1 MADLAIEIGAHSVR
15 AVARTQTGIF
25 NLVLSES
32 SEQFE
37 LPSVFAKEENG
48 AIHIGFDADLWKYHA
63 ESYPIIEIEEREKL
77 YTEVITALFGH
88 IIQKAKEQVEETI
101 NRITI
106 IIPTHYG
113 MNDPRRTFI
122 SKALE
127 NNGIKNHCFV
137 FNHQALCM
145 AQACVENNKCV
156 LVYDMG
162 HSGLSVSL
170 LQRQNNDFEV
180 LKAKRIVG
188 LGGLFFD
195 SLIYGDI
202 MEKCN
207 PSEIDDLQYRALLN
221 NQLEI
226 VSSYAKERLSNSDHY
241 RCPIPFS
248 SKQYSITRK
257 EFVEKIALS
266 VGKSFAACQNMV
278 SEATVN
284 ATEVS
289 EVLLWGG
296 SCKIPFVSERCIM
309 QFRQIN
315 PSMKISDCTKVRNSV
330 FLACK
335 GGLSNNTSVTLIF

>member
-1 MADLAIEIGAHSVR
+1 MANIAIEIGSHTVR
-15 AVARTQTGIF
+15 AVVRTQEGIF
-25 NLVLSES
+25 DLELGES
-32 SEQFE
+32 AGQYTM
-37 LPSVFAKEENG
+37 PSVFAKEEDG
-48 AIHIGFDADLWKYHA
+48 AIHVGFDAELWKYQA
-63 ESYPIIEIEEREKL
+63 ESYPIVEIEERERL
-77 YTEVITALFGH
+77 YIEVVTTLFGH
-88 IIQKAKEQVEETI
+88 IFQKAKEQTREDI
-101 NRITI
+101 NSTTVIV
-106 IIPTHYG
+106 PTHYG
-113 MNDPRRTFI
+113 INDPRKTFI
-122 SKALE
+122 SKALD
-127 NNGIKNHCFV
+127 NNAVQNYCFV
-137 FNHQALCM
+137 SAHQALCL
-145 AQACVENNKCV
+145 AQACVENNSYV

-170 LQRQNNDFEV
+170 LQRQNNVFEV
-180 LKAKRIVG
+180 LKAKRIDG

-241 RCPIPFS
+241 HCPIPFS

-257 EFVEKIALS
+257 EFVEKIAPS
-266 VGKSFAACQNMV
+266 VGKSFAACQNMA

-309 QFRQIN
+309 QFKQIN
-315 PSMKISDCTKVRNSV
+315 PSMKITDCTKARNSV

-335 GGLSNNTSVTLIF
+335 GGLQNNSGVTLLF